1 MNTINTQGKPLGLS
15 SNLNNYSNFND
26 SMPSIEHLSTAQIE
40 TVNRWNEQSR
50 SKQDT
55 SPLRIVL
62 PKLKKPS
69 FAITAWIVTLVL
81 FIMPFAVFGYYLA
94 WSLLLEAF
102 PKAIH

>member
-26 SMPSIEHLSTAQIE
+26 NIPIE
-40 TVNRWNEQSR
+40 TLDTGQIDTINRWNQQAR
-50 SKQDT
+50 NRQDT
-55 SPLRIVL
+55 SPLRVVL
-62 PKLKKPS
+62 PKFKKPS